1 MTAIKQDFVQ
11 WSDNEIFGKG
21 QGRLMQIDREEN
33 HGLTVYGRFD
43 SAQWGSFG
51 TFFKFHQ
58 RGDKLSGLDVGQ
70 INE

>member
-1 MTAIKQDFVQ
+1 
-11 WSDNEIFGKG
+11 
-21 QGRLMQIDREEN
+21 MQINREEN